1 MKIVLPNTE
10 NKENITN
17 VEVDL
22 NDSYKESLKPKLQ
35 DTANFTSMMSKLVL
49 RDLTKTKKNPSFYKY
64 TRDQI
69 ATYIKDPATNE
80 KQLRDAMIYIYNA
93 SSHFRRLIQYLVG
106 LTYWQYVI
114 YPDKIDVTTANPDTI
129 RKQWQKTINLVSTMD
144 IKSQFPNIL
153 TVCLREDTFYGTIW
167 QWNDNITIQ
176 QLPSDYCTISSIQN
190 NVPNVSFDFSYFNT
204 YSDYLPLYPT
214 EFEQKYRAYQR
225 DTTNLRWQELDSPNS
240 FAIKA
245 NSDILAYSVPP
256 FAGILEDLYNLI
268 DYKSLQMTKTELEN
282 YAMLVI
288 KLGKDKDGAWELDF
302 DKATEYW
309 QKIDSQLPDLIGSV
323 LSPMAVDKITFD
335 KTSTVGDD
343 KIVQAQNALFSSAGV
358 SSQIFNFDNSSSN
371 ALLQSIKADQSMTFE
386 IVKKIEAAIN
396 RYLMSQSFSK
406 NFKLMFLDIS
416 RYNQKEKAEEFY
428 KACTVGAPAI
438 SLYCASIGIG
448 QNEMNGLSF
457 LESDILNLR
466 DKFVPL
472 KTSHTQSGD
481 GGRPEKDA
489 DELTDE
495 GEATKEGEKN
505 EL

>member
-1 MKIVLPNTE
+1 MPNTKE
-10 NKENITN
+10 TKKTVVNSNTNSKENP
-17 VEVDL
+17 
-22 NDSYKESLKPKLQ
+22 KPILQ
-35 DTANFTSMMSKLVL
+35 DTANFASMMSKLVL
-49 RDLTKTKKNPSFYKY
+49 RDLTKTKKSPSFYKY

-80 KQLRDAMIYIYNA
+80 RQLRDAMIYIYNA

-114 YPDKIDVTTANPDTI
+114 YPNKIDSTTAKPDAI

-176 QLPSDYCTISSIQN
+176 QLPSDYCTISAIQN

-214 EFEQKYRAYQR
+214 EFEQKYRAYQG

-323 LSPMAVDKITFD
+323 LSPMDVDKIAFD
-335 KTSTVGDD
+335 KMSAVGDD
-343 KIVQAQNALFSSAGV
+343 RIVQAQNALFSSAGV
-358 SSQIFNFDNSSSN
+358 SSQVFNSDNSSSN
-371 ALLQSIKADQSMTFE
+371 TLLQSIKADQSVTFE
-386 IVKKIEAAIN
+386 IVKNIEAAIN
-396 RYLMSQSFSK
+396 RYLMGQSFSK
-406 NFKLMFLDIS
+406 NFKLMFLDTS
-416 RYNQKEKAEEFY
+416 RYNQKEVTEAYY

-438 SLYCASIGIG
+438 SLYCASLDIR

-457 LESDILNLR
+457 LESDILNLHN
-466 DKFVPL
+466 KFVPL

-481 GGRPEKDA
+481 GGRPQKDA

-495 GEATKEGEKN
+495 GEKSKEGEKN
-505 EL
+505 EM